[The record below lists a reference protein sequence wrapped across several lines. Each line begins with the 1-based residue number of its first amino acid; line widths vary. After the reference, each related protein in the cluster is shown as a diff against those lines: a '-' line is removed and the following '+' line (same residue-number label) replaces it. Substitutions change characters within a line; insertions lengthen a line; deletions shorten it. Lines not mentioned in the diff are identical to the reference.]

1 MKVLVAVASKHG
13 STADIADRVAGIL
26 RATGHEVTQIDV
38 THGHV
43 KADSVEGYGAYIV
56 GSAIYEGHWLRGARH
71 FVLDHAIALQRGRV
85 HLFSSGPLGDDEAHV
100 GIDTRKVDELIRA
113 VDPVEHRM
121 FSGRLDRNDL
131 NRLERWVVDVV
142 RAHDGDF
149 RDWAAI
155 DAWATGLSAALARTI
170 AR

>member
-13 STADIADRVAGIL
+13 ATADIADRVAGIL
-26 RATGHEVTQIDV
+26 RATGHDVTQFDI

-43 KADSVEGYGAYIV
+43 RGDSVDGYGAYII

-71 FVLDHAIALQRGRV
+71 FVLDHAIALQRGEV

-100 GIDTRKVDELIRA
+100 GVDTHKIDELIRA
-113 VDPVEHRM
+113 VDAVEHRM
-121 FSGRLDRNDL
+121 FSGRLDRGEL

-149 RDWAAI
+149 RDWTAI
-155 DAWATGLSAALARTI
+155 DAWATRLSASLARTI